1 MKRFFLTTLLVL
13 GLLGTA
19 AAQNK
24 ETITLG
30 YVLWDSEIA
39 STHVLAVVIEDE
51 LGYPVEMISL
61 DVGPLFTGVARG
73 DLDATVSAW
82 LPATHEAYW
91 DEFGGGLVDLG
102 PNLEGADIGLVVP
115 AYVEVD
121 SIADLNEH
129 VAEFDG
135 RIIGIDPG
143 AGIMAATEEAI
154 EEYGLD
160 YTLVDGSDAAM
171 AAALD
176 RAISREEPV
185 IVTGWRPHWMW
196 AAYDVKYLDDPLDVF
211 GASESIHTIV
221 NPEFAENGPADV
233 LAFLDNFHWT
243 GEQMGA
249 VMLSIQNDNLDP
261 FDAAR
266 KWVEENPEVV
276 QGWLQ

>member
-1 MKRFFLTTLLVL
+1 MKRFLLTSLLAL

-19 AAQNK
+19 AAQK
-24 ETITLG
+24 ETVTLG

-39 STHVLAVVIEDE
+39 STHVIAAVIQDE
-51 LGYPVEMISL
+51 LGYTVDMISL
-61 DVGPLFTGVARG
+61 DVGPLFTGLARG

-91 DEFGGGLVDLG
+91 AEFGESLVDLG
-102 PNLEGADIGLVVP
+102 ANLDGADIGLVVP
-115 AYVEVD
+115 AYVDVD
-121 SIADLNEH
+121 SITELNDH

-135 RIIGIDPG
+135 QIIGIDPG
-143 AGIMAATEEAI
+143 AGIMAATENAI
-154 EEYGLD
+154 ATYDLD
-160 YTLVDGSDAAM
+160 YTLIDGSDAAM

-176 RAISREEPV
+176 RAISRDEPV

-196 AAYDVKYLDDPLDVF
+196 ARYDVKYLDDPEGVF

-221 NPEFAENGPADV
+221 NPDFLENGPADV
-233 LAFLDNFHWT
+233 ISFLENFHWT

-261 FDAAR
+261 WEAAR
-266 KWVEENPEVV
+266 KWISDNPEVV